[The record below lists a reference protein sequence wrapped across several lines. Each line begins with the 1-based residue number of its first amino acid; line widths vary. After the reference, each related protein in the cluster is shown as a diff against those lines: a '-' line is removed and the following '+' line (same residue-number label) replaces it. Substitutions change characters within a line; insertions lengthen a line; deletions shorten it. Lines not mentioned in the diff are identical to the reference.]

1 MVQQY
6 PLEWLDTLISLTLNP
21 SKIYFQD
28 LTKEGIQNYSEKAL
42 LEAVSIQSELKNK
55 VFSLHKESQ
64 IRLLVQK
71 YHSALIILLDT
82 LTDYQKDAAFQK
94 SDCSNLARTLV
105 SCLDELLFFIE
116 RRFANFLSLEERVPT
131 TYLNVSRAE
140 LKLKLDKIK
149 KGIIAEV
156 ADPNFT
162 DIVLGNLY
170 KFIEGK
176 RDGQITFREVLY
188 RKELVQKL
196 ERLHHSK
203 NQTSL
208 YNALNELL
216 VYMNFNSRTYINYFT
231 RSIADKIN
239 GLASKAER
247 IDSLHFHYKE
257 FRQMHCNLSMVL
269 YPQHQNLGAILESW
283 FVSEIA
289 YLEKTL
295 HLEVNPIKH
304 YRRSNS
310 DAFAVKDR
318 VLLNFSSD
326 QIALVLRACDETR
339 LLSAKSLSEVFKTI
353 VPHLSTPNKKELS
366 FDAVRRK
373 SYTVEEN
380 DKEMVVQAL
389 QKLIEK
395 IHTF

>member
-21 SKIYFQD
+21 AKIYFQD
-28 LTKEGIQNYSEKAL
+28 LTKEGIQNFSEKAL
-42 LEAVSIQSELKNK
+42 LETMHIQSELRNR

-82 LTDYQKDAAFQK
+82 LTDYQKDATFQK
-94 SDCSNLARTLV
+94 SDCSNLGSTLV

-116 RRFANFLSLEERVPT
+116 RRFGNFLTLEERVPE
-131 TYLNVSRAE
+131 TYLAVSKAE

-149 KGIIAEV
+149 KGITAEV

-176 RDGQITFREVLY
+176 RGVPVTLREVLY

-216 VYMNFNSRTYINYFT
+216 VYMNFNSRNYINYFT

-247 IDSLHFHYKE
+247 IDSLQFHYKE

-269 YPQHQNLGAILESW
+269 YPQHQNLGATLESW

-310 DAFAVKDR
+310 DAFAVKER
-318 VLLNFSSD
+318 ITVNLSAD
-326 QIALVLRACDETR
+326 QMALILKACDDTR
-339 LLSAKSLSEVFKTI
+339 LLNARSLSEIFKTI
-353 VPHLSTPNKKELS
+353 IPFTSTPNKSELS
-366 FDAVRRK
+366 YDAVRRK
-373 SYTVEEN
+373 SYNAEQK
-380 DKEMVVQAL
+380 DKDMAVTIL
-389 QKLIEK
+389 QKVIECIK
-395 IHTF
+395 TY